1 MAPRLAPVIA
11 VTIALLA
18 VAACASTAPTAT
30 PPTSSPEP
38 TSTPGPS
45 ATPVEPVATASPDS
59 GNVDGRRYP
68 ELTVEALGPDAVRVT
83 IADPAARAWRLVI
96 AGTGAGAGDRLD
108 LVVETGDTGP
118 SIIAAEVRGG
128 AVVDEMDLSGYA
140 DGTAAAGGCHR
151 TLAVCVDSD
160 GFRLP
165 ADDDGTFSVRLAV
178 VDSGPPLTITG
189 GTATWPA
196 EPFILGSWTD
206 TEPFAWSVR

>member
-1 MAPRLAPVIA
+1 MSLRLAPVVA
-11 VTIALLA
+11 VSIALLA
-18 VAACASTAPTAT
+18 VSGCASTAPIAAS
-30 PPTSSPEP
+30 PASSPEP
-38 TSTPGPS
+38 TPITRPS
-45 ATPVEPVATASPDS
+45 APSVPVATASPDS

-68 ELTVEALGPDAVRVT
+68 ELTVEALGSDAVQVT

-96 AGTGAGAGDRLD
+96 AGTGDIAGDRLD
-108 LVVETGDTGP
+108 LVVETGDTEP

-128 AVVDEMDLSGYA
+128 IIVDEMDLSGYA

-165 ADDDGTFSVRLAV
+165 ADDDGTFSVRLTV
-178 VDSGPPLTITG
+178 VDPGAPLTITG

-196 EPFILGSWTD
+196 EPFILGPWTD
-206 TEPFAWSVR
+206 TEPFAWSAR

>member
-1 MAPRLAPVIA
+1 MSLRRAPAIA
-11 VTIALLA
+11 VSIALLA

-30 PPTSSPEP
+30 PPASSPGP
-38 TSTPGPS
+38 TPS
-45 ATPVEPVATASPDS
+45 ARPSAPPAPVVTASPDS
-59 GNVDGRRYP
+59 GNVDGQRYP
-68 ELTVEALGPDAVRVT
+68 ELTVEALGPGAVRVT

-96 AGTGAGAGDRLD
+96 AGTGSGSGDRLD

-165 ADDDGTFSVRLAV
+165 ADDDGTFSVRLTV
-178 VDSGPPLTITG
+178 VDPGAPLTIAG

-196 EPFILGSWTD
+196 EPFILGPWTD
-206 TEPFAWSVR
+206 TEPFAWRAR